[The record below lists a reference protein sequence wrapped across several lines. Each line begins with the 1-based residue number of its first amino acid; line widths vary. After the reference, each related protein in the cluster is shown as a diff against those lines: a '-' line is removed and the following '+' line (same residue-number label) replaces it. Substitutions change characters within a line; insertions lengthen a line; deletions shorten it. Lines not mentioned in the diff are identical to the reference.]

1 MIKVVSFSQVAW
13 TGEVSS
19 EYPNAY
25 TCPCLDMLLNEGWKI
40 NDWKMSIS
48 HHYCFLDFY
57 FRKRMKVFMNKNY
70 RTHIIAIA
78 QVICIWALLGL
89 IWYLL

>member
-13 TGEVSS
+13 SGEVSP

-48 HHYCFLDFY
+48 HHYCFWTFILE
-57 FRKRMKVFMNKNY
+57 KE
-70 RTHIIAIA
+70 
-78 QVICIWALLGL
+78 
-89 IWYLL
+89 